1 VPFPLTGDTRLVPW
15 YNDGRL
21 HLSVEPVKRRLT
33 GHSLTGE
40 GALRLGLDV
49 RDRTLP
55 VALRLT
61 QQATG
66 ATLEQPL
73 AKGEGACAEG
83 WTALRAEL
91 PLDAVAAA
99 RPSLAGLPKE
109 VAPETTA
116 TWAVEAV
123 FPDGGA
129 ARVSLDRDLPPG
141 RYRLADDARA
151 PAGGPDAA
159 EGASPGP
166 RVRELS
172 VEASAAGNLV
182 VRDRVPHAVAYEVG
196 LTPDGRLLVGG
207 ELPATAEDPVRM
219 VLRHGRYGAEIGAG
233 VERGPGDRFS
243 ASVGVG
249 ALPYEGRWYLQLR
262 AARGQDTPVRVA
274 PRTMHALP
282 MELATAEGD
291 RPVTLDRRFHDHLF
305 VAAGSAVPSPDRGPF
320 RQRMLRER
328 RYPVLARR
336 AFTPTVL
343 YSSFDGLRC
352 DDSPRAVHDEMVR
365 RGEDFAHVWVV
376 ADRSTPVPA
385 AARAVVH
392 GSHAWYEAL
401 ARSRCIVT
409 NTHLPGFFR
418 RREGQHVVQ
427 TGLGTPVM
435 RFGQDLA
442 GTLCADLRH
451 MWPQPM
457 RGDQWAVLLS
467 PNAQSTPVLRRALAY
482 TGEVAETG
490 LPRND
495 LLSGEDRAKIAEDV
509 RARLGLPR
517 DRTVVLYAPTVRDDE
532 AYDAARQR
540 LHLTADL
547 AELEAA
553 LGGTHVLL
561 LRAHPLVADTVRTP
575 DSGFVR
581 DVTRHPDLAELL
593 LAADVL
599 VTDYSS
605 LLADFAVTAKPVL
618 LQTPDLAHMRDTL
631 RGFTFDIEA
640 QAPGPLLSTTAEL
653 VDALRDPAAAVRP
666 YGAAYDAFRAAFCHL
681 DDGGAAARVA
691 DLILRGPRI

>member
-1 VPFPLTGDTRLVPW
+1 L
-15 YNDGRL
+15 
-21 HLSVEPVKRRLT
+21 
-33 GHSLTGE
+33 
-40 GALRLGLDV
+40 
-49 RDRTLP
+49 
-55 VALRLT
+55 
-61 QQATG
+61 
-66 ATLEQPL
+66 
-73 AKGEGACAEG
+73 C
-83 WTALRAEL
+83 
-91 PLDAVAAA
+91 
-99 RPSLAGLPKE
+99 
-109 VAPETTA
+109 
-116 TWAVEAV
+116 VEAT
-123 FPDGGA
+123 
-129 ARVSLDRDLPPG
+129 
-141 RYRLADDARA
+141 
-151 PAGGPDAA
+151 
-159 EGASPGP
+159 
-166 RVRELS
+166 
-172 VEASAAGNLV
+172 AAGNLV
-182 VRDRVPHAVAYEVG
+182 VRDRVPHAVADEVG

-207 ELPATAEDPVRM
+207 ELPAGAADPVRM

-233 VERGPGDRFS
+233 VERGPAHRFS
-243 ASVGVG
+243 ASVDVG
-249 ALPYEGRWYLQLR
+249 ALPHEGRWYLLLR
-262 AARGQDTPVRVA
+262 TAGGRDVPVRIA
-274 PRTMHALP
+274 PRAMPALP
-282 MELATAEGD
+282 MELATAEGE

-305 VAAGSAVPSPDRGPF
+305 VAAGSAVPAPDRGPY

-328 RYPVLARR
+328 RYPVLLRR

-376 ADRSTPVPA
+376 ADRSVPVPA
-385 AARAVVH
+385 AARAVVR

-401 ARSRCIVT
+401 ARSCCIVT
-409 NTHLPGFFR
+409 NTHLPAFFR
-418 RREGQHVVQ
+418 RREGQHVLQ
-427 TGLGTPVM
+427 TGLGTPVK

-442 GTLCADLRH
+442 GTLCADLVH

-457 RGDQWAVLLS
+457 RGDQWTVLLS
-467 PNAQSTPVLRRALAY
+467 PNAQSTPVLRRALAF

-495 LLSGEDRAKIAEDV
+495 LLSGEDRDKIAEDV
-509 RARLGLPR
+509 RARLGLPP

-532 AYDAARQR
+532 SYDADHHR
-540 LHLTADL
+540 LRLTADL

-553 LGGTHVLL
+553 LGGTHVVL

-581 DVTRHPDLAELL
+581 DVTRHQDLAELL

-653 VDALRDPAAAVRP
+653 ADALRDPAAAVRP

-691 DLILRGPRI
+691 DLILRGPRIC